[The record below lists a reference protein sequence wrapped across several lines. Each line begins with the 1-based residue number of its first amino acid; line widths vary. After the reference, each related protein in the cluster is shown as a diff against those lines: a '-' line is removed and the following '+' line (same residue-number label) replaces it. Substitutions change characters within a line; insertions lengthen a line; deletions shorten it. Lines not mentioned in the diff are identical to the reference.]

1 MLAELVESHRIHV
14 PQFPVAFRPRSSPRR
29 CAGRPELHAA
39 QCTKLLRP
47 RRRIRRPS
55 HTQQNNRTISCSGW
69 WFGTCFIFHNIWDN
83 PSHWLSYFSRW
94 LKHVKTTN
102 QCCFVVWPADVVIE
116 PLLVGGLEHELY
128 LSIQLGMSSSQL
140 TNSIIFQRGWLKPP
154 TRWLLY
160 SPSLTI
166 ITISIDPY
174 INSILTRVK

>member
-94 LKHVKTTN
+94 LK
-102 QCCFVVWPADVVIE
+102 
-116 PLLVGGLEHELY
+116 
-128 LSIQLGMSSSQL
+128 
-140 TNSIIFQRGWLKPP
+140 PP
-154 TRWLLY
+154 TRLSFSRAKHENLVNILKSPEGSLLIFQEHQRA
-160 SPSLTI
+160 SDRARELWKLVIWVVFSRT
-166 ITISIDPY
+166 T
-174 INSILTRVK
+174 